1 ERPGG
6 KLYLARGAPIALRVQ
21 PLDLLLQVDVAGNL
35 LEGALQM
42 PDGLVNRAAL
52 VIALA
57 DADVGDEVVGVGA
70 QHALEDVGRVLVVL
84 LLKQRT
90 GEQLVDLDVFG
101 IDLQDMAALGDDFR
115 EGVTFEAVLNV
126 VDVSAKADL

>member
-1 ERPGG
+1 MIMPQRVGEEKLEVGAVRVAREGFAKLKDGLRVQLAVHVQPGERPGG

-57 DADVGDEVVGVGA
+57 DAD
-70 QHALEDVGRVLVVL
+70 GR
-84 LLKQRT
+84 
-90 GEQLVDLDVFG
+90 
-101 IDLQDMAALGDDFR
+101 
-115 EGVTFEAVLNV
+115 
-126 VDVSAKADL
+126 